1 MGRIGRRQF
10 LIATGALFTAALAA
24 EAQQAGK
31 VYRIGFLSAAS
42 GRDAPHPHAAF
53 FDGLSEVGY
62 IEGRNLIIERRFAAG
77 NVDRLNEFAADLVR
91 LKVDLIVASSTPAA
105 QAAKKAT
112 SMIPIIFVAVADPV
126 GAGLLASLSRP
137 GRNITGVST
146 LSPDLSGKRLEILK
160 EVLPKLAQ
168 VAVLHNPSN
177 ASNSLL
183 VTQTTAAARKLGVQ
197 LQLLEVRA
205 PNDIETAL
213 QAAVRGGASALI
225 VVDDSLM
232 FMERTRIA
240 ALSSKHRLPTIS
252 GFGGEAE
259 VGGLMAY
266 GVSLPD
272 LFRRVVTYVDR
283 VLKGAKP
290 AELPVELPSKFELV
304 INLKTAKT
312 LGIQIP
318 PSILQ
323 RADKVIE

>member
-10 LIATGALFTAALAA
+10 LIATGALFAAPLAA

-42 GRDAPHPHAAF
+42 GRDALHPQAAF
-53 FDGLSEVGY
+53 FDGLRELGY
-62 IEGRNLIIERRFAAG
+62 IEGQNLIIERRFAEG
-77 NVDRLNEFAADLVR
+77 NFDRLNEFAADLAR
-91 LKVDLIVASSTPAA
+91 RKVDLIVAVGPVPA
-105 QAAKKAT
+105 QAAQKAT
-112 SMIPIIFVAVADPV
+112 SMIPIIFGVVGDPV
-126 GAGLLASLSRP
+126 ATGLVASLRRP
-137 GRNITGVST
+137 GRNITGVSNIT
-146 LSPDLSGKRLEILK
+146 SDLAGKRLEILK
-160 EVLPKLAQ
+160 EVVPKLAQ

-177 ASNSLL
+177 VHSVL
-183 VTQTTAAARKLGVQ
+183 VTQTTAAARKVGVQ

-225 VVDDSLM
+225 VLEDSLM
-232 FMERTRIA
+232 FRERTRIA
-240 ALSSKHRLPTIS
+240 ALSTKHRLPTIS
-252 GFGGEAE
+252 GFAEEAE

-266 GVSLPD
+266 GVSLPY
-272 LFRRVVTYVDR
+272 LFRRMATYVDR
-283 VLKGAKP
+283 VFKGAKP
-290 AELPVELPSKFELV
+290 AELPVELPTKFELV

-318 PSILQ
+318 QSILQ